1 MDKMIITGGER
12 LMGEVEVSGA
22 KNAALPL
29 LAATILA
36 DSPCQIN
43 GVPNLRDINTIRKLL
58 SMLGLEFS
66 GQSSLKID
74 PRGLRDFEAPYDLVK
89 TMRASI
95 LVLGPLVAKMGRA
108 RVSLPGGCAIGARP
122 IDLHLKS
129 LEALGASIEMD
140 HGYVNASASK
150 LTGARIY
157 LDIPSVTG
165 TMNVMMA
172 ACLAEGETVIQNAAR
187 EPEVMALAEFL
198 RKMGA
203 PISGDGTEIITVQG
217 QKRLSG
223 GEVDL
228 MPDRIEAGTM
238 MIAAGIT
245 RGNVLIKNCPL
256 DLLKASTSKL
266 RAAGLTIEGENG
278 GIRVIGPSR
287 ITSLDVKTMPYP
299 GFPTDLQAQ
308 FMALM
313 TTANGISII
322 SETIF
327 ENRFMHVLE
336 LQRMGAKISIEGHS
350 AVVRGVP
357 MLSGAEVMATDLR
370 ASASLVL
377 AGLAANNTT
386 QVHRVYH
393 IDRGYERIEV
403 KLASLGAKIK
413 RVKD

>member
-1 MDKMIITGGER
+1 
-12 LMGEVEVSGA
+12 
-22 KNAALPL
+22 
-29 LAATILA
+29 
-36 DSPCQIN
+36 
-43 GVPNLRDINTIRKLL
+43 
-58 SMLGLEFS
+58 
-66 GQSSLKID
+66 
-74 PRGLRDFEAPYDLVK
+74 
-89 TMRASI
+89 
-95 LVLGPLVAKMGRA
+95 
-108 RVSLPGGCAIGARP
+108 
-122 IDLHLKS
+122 
-129 LEALGASIEMD
+129 
-140 HGYVNASASK
+140 
-150 LTGARIY
+150 
-157 LDIPSVTG
+157 
-165 TMNVMMA
+165 
-172 ACLAEGETVIQNAAR
+172 
-187 EPEVMALAEFL
+187 
-198 RKMGA
+198 
-203 PISGDGTEIITVQG
+203 
-217 QKRLSG
+217 
-223 GEVDL
+223 